1 MTAGEARER
10 AAGLIA
16 MAEHIEL
23 VNGPKHAPAPEAEPE
38 PAKPKGRL
46 AEMLGMAAPI
56 EFTEERPGVW
66 KTATPE
72 DGERLDASIDEALAS
87 LGTSLAELRAAEK
100 QDETPTVCAACDR
113 TRPRW
118 TMASSIT
125 DGKESFVCSPKFAMH
140 CGVCCKP
147 GESLTHYTEEEH
159 RHGDALLDHA
169 DAERAARLEASLD
182 PTDGGE

>member
-46 AEMLGMAAPI
+46 AEMLGVAAPI
-56 EFTEERPGVW
+56 AFTEERPGVW

-87 LGTSLAELRAAEK
+87 LGTSLAELRESEAFTLCRTCGSLAHEREACTAEGLAPGEYWRAWK
-100 QDETPTVCAACDR
+100 RHVGHLPGDTDRCADA
-113 TRPRW
+113 
-118 TMASSIT
+118 
-125 DGKESFVCSPKFAMH
+125 GH
-140 CGVCCKP
+140 CGHAPCCNCSGIMP
-147 GESLTHYTEEEH
+147 DPDTY
-159 RHGDALLDHA
+159 
-169 DAERAARLEASLD
+169 ARLTAEILAKGRGAL
-182 PTDGGE
+182 